1 MGRVRVRVGAICVIC
16 RGEGDY
22 RGKGR
27 LHRGG
32 VTIKGRGDIRGE
44 G

>member
-16 RGEGDY
+16 RGEG
-22 RGKGR
+22 
-27 LHRGG
+27 L
-32 VTIKGRGDIRGE
+32 TIEGRGDIRGE